1 MKGRKKG
8 IPVTAGSVLR
18 GVVGSLGLKAGLSRH
33 RVLQMWPK
41 IVEPTVARHAKAERV
56 TGGTLHVAVDSSV
69 WMYELATI
77 KDLLLDKVNACLEP
91 GAARITDIRFAQR
104 SWSTQKPVGTLPAKP
119 LPSLG
124 EHDLRVMGQILAPI
138 KDESLK
144 ELLHRILEKDRLM
157 KKGRQSK
164 DRSEDESCG

>member
-1 MKGRKKG
+1 MKIRKKG
-8 IPVTAGSVLR
+8 KPVTAGSVLR
-18 GVVGSLGLKAGLSRH
+18 GVVGSLGLQAGLSRH

-69 WMYELATI
+69 WMFELATI
-77 KDLLLDKVNACLEP
+77 KDLLLEKVNACLDP

-104 SWSTQKPVGTLPAKP
+104 SWIAPKPPESLPARP
-119 LPSLG
+119 LPSLN
-124 EHDLRVMGQILAPI
+124 ENDLRAVDRILAPI

-144 ELLHRILEKDRLM
+144 AVLQRILEKDRLT
-157 KKGRQSK
+157 KKLRQPK
-164 DRSEDESCG
+164 GQSEDESED